1 MRTLT
6 IDVLT
11 LFQTTEA
18 TTAKGDVSVLKT
30 FEDIYVKIIKSIPTV
45 LGFIGFVILAWLFIK
60 IFLYI
65 VKKILV
71 KTNVDKWSEKLSET
85 KIFGDSTINI
95 VLTKVIINILKWF
108 LILIFI
114 TAGSTIFGL
123 TFVSDGLKSFFGYLP
138 RLITA
143 LAIFVAGAYL
153 GTTVK
158 NTIQSMFKSLDING
172 GNLVGNIAFY
182 LIVVFLSIT
191 ALDQAGIDTS
201 VIKSNLTLVIGSVLL
216 AFTIAFGLGARD
228 AVSRLLFGYYTRKN
242 IQIGATITIKDIEG
256 IVISIDNICLV
267 LKTND
272 GEVVFPI
279 KELVDN
285 KLVIKK

>member
-1 MRTLT
+1 MRTLK
-6 IDVLT
+6 IDVLAP
-11 LFQTTEA
+11 FQEITTNNNDQEISFLQPF
-18 TTAKGDVSVLKT
+18 K
-30 FEDIYVKIIKSIPTV
+30 DIYKDIVESLPKV
-45 LGFIGFVILAWLFIK
+45 AGFIGFVIFAWLFIK
-60 IFLYI
+60 IFLFV

-85 KIFGDSTINI
+85 KIFGDSTINV
-95 VLTKVIINILKWF
+95 VLTKVIINVLKWF
-108 LILIFI
+108 LIMIFVM
-114 TAGSTIFGL
+114 AGSEIFGL
-123 TFVSDGLKSFFGYLP
+123 TAVSDGLKSFFSYLP

-242 IQIGATITIKDIEG
+242 IQIGSTIKIEDTEG
-256 IVISIDNICLV
+256 EVVSIDNICFI
-267 LKTND
+267 LKTNE